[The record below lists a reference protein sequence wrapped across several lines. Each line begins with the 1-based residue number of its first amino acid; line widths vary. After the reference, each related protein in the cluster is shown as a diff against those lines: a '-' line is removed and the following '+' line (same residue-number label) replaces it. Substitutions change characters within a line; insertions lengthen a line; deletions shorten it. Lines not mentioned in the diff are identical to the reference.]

1 MAKSMTGFGKALIT
15 EDDLTISVEIKSV
28 NQKNRDLRIHM
39 PYTLNPFDSEIRK
52 LIDTYISR
60 GYVDINISY
69 EDLLSE
75 ENLKLDLT
83 NARAYLSIYN
93 EIEEL
98 TGEKIA
104 SKAGLL
110 ARNNNLIAKAEQSL
124 DANRYLPIL
133 LKACEQALQEFDAA
147 RQAEGIHLIAD
158 LKQRIE
164 KMQSIVGKISL
175 RAKTVPEYH
184 KARLLERLANLM
196 DENLEEYY
204 DGQRVAAEIAI
215 FADRADVTEEI
226 IRLKSHLEQFL
237 SMLESDEPI
246 GKNLDFLV
254 QELLRE
260 TNTIGSKAND
270 LEITQ
275 MIVEMKSTIEKI
287 REQVQNIE

>member
-15 EDDLTISVEIKSV
+15 EDDLTFSVEIKSV

-39 PYTLNPFDSEIRK
+39 PYTLNSFDAQIRK
-52 LIDTYISR
+52 LLDTYISR
-60 GYVDINISY
+60 GYVDVNINY
-69 EDLLSE
+69 EDLSSE
-75 ENLKLDLT
+75 PNLKLDLN
-83 NARAYLSIYN
+83 NAIAYLNIYS

-98 TGEKIA
+98 TGEKLT
-104 SKAGLL
+104 SKAVLL
-110 ARNNNLIAKAEQSL
+110 ARNNNLITKAEQEL
-124 DANRYLPIL
+124 DEDRYLPIL
-133 LKACEQALQEFDAA
+133 LKTCEQALQEFDAA
-147 RQAEGIHLIAD
+147 RQAEGTHLISD

-164 KMQSIVGKISL
+164 TMQSIVEKIAS
-175 RAKTVPEYH
+175 RAETVPEYH
-184 KARLLERLANLM
+184 KMRLLERLANLV

-204 DGQRVAAEIAI
+204 DGQRVAAEIAV

-226 IRLKSHLEQFL
+226 IRLKSHLKQFL
-237 SMLESDEPI
+237 GILELDEPI